1 MGKNTSIS
9 LGNHFEGFISNIV
22 EDGRYASAS
31 EVLRAGLRLLE
42 EQESKYELLRNAL
55 TEGEESGFVE
65 NFDSTLLLQSLQDKK
80 KLSKNS
86 PALPNHTL
94 TDDEL
99 LDVIFESKEQ
109 IKNGNF
115 YTMEEMKKR
124 IESWKNK

>member
-31 EVLRAGLRLLE
+31 EVLRAGIRLLE

-55 TEGEESGFVE
+55 TKGEESGFVE

-80 KLSKNS
+80 NYLKI
-86 PALPNHTL
+86 ALR
-94 TDDEL
+94 
-99 LDVIFESKEQ
+99 FQ
-109 IKNGNF
+109 ITHLRMMN
-115 YTMEEMKKR
+115 Y
-124 IESWKNK
+124 